1 MGRIKY
7 HTMNKA
13 KIAVTVNPLV
23 LSRLDAWVDKQHFAN
38 RSQAIEQAVEAHLQR
53 LERTR
58 LADQCALLDK
68 NEEREMADTGLQADA
83 ASWPTF

>member
-1 MGRIKY
+1 
-7 HTMNKA
+7 MNKA
-13 KIAVTVNPLV
+13 KIAVTVSPLV
-23 LSRLDAWVDKQHFAN
+23 LGRLDAWVDNRHFAN

-68 NEEREMADTGLQADA
+68 NEERELADA
-83 ASWPTF
+83 DLASDAAAWPIF